1 MCVPSV
7 PLHTFHLSAFASGK
21 AFHLLP
27 NSLPTSA
34 NYVVRVG
41 GAVGVLGVVGVG
53 EIVGLGGVVGL
64 GGGGI
69 ERMGGSGDIKGSR
82 GSTVTQNTVNPIF

>member
-41 GAVGVLGVVGVG
+41 GAVGVLGVG